1 MLLGNAE
8 YIVDGAPLDDDLLD
22 DLFLVG
28 LFDAG
33 WVGDAD
39 RQFQTDDV
47 LTSAGFGIGLDE
59 REVRLDVTWPLRD
72 IPATDSSPSIWLRIT
87 PNF

>member
-8 YIVDGAPLDDDLLD
+8 YIVDGATLDDDFLS

-33 WVGDAD
+33 WVGGPDS
-39 RQFQTDDV
+39 RFRVGDV
-47 LTSAGFGIGLDE
+47 LPSAGFGIGLDD
-59 REVRLDVTWPLRD
+59 RTVRLDVAWPLRTV
-72 IPATDSSPSIWLRIT
+72 PATGSRPSVWLRIS